1 MKNFFRSLY
10 NQCSWVESGHTRV
23 FLVAAEGAVRVNHRN
38 GYMARAWETRSG
50 MVDLKIP
57 EQHLGSYF
65 PEFLEPRRAADDAM
79 TAVNQKLWLKL
90 GDAA

>member
-1 MKNFFRSLY
+1 
-10 NQCSWVESGHTRV
+10 
-23 FLVAAEGAVRVNHRN
+23 
-38 GYMARAWETRSG
+38 

-79 TAVNQKLWLKL
+79 TGVNQKLWLKL
-90 GDAA
+90 SDAA